1 MLNLR
6 RFTKLTS
13 YQCFVILKITSLQR
27 KNLNLIYRITWSG
40 CFQKCNGKTVRNL
53 INRLDEHGTNVG
65 QPMYL
70 SNCSAFNDHI
80 MLLTLPH
87 AATDTNI
94 VSKELN
100 LHNVVIS
107 NVKTLDK
114 SKKWVQHQFLEA
126 CYIKKLAPE
135 INVSLKASKEL
146 KLFK

>member
-94 VSKELN
+94 VSKELTF
-100 LHNVVIS
+100 IM
-107 NVKTLDK
+107 
-114 SKKWVQHQFLEA
+114 
-126 CYIKKLAPE
+126 P
-135 INVSLKASKEL
+135 
-146 KLFK
+146 